1 MGNALVRIRLA
12 LGLAVFAT
20 AIVLHA
26 PSARAQ
32 QVADYMLNPGDE
44 LEVAVWKEPDL
55 TKKVIVRPDGKISF
69 PLTGD
74 VLAIGHT
81 VGQVQSELAN
91 KLKTY
96 IPEPVV
102 TVSVTGIEGN
112 KVFVIGQV
120 NKPGAYTMNPR
131 YTVLQALSLAGGMT
145 PFAAL
150 NDIIVLR
157 KSGTQQRAM
166 PFRYGDVSKG
176 RGIEQNVL
184 LEAGDVVVVP

>member
-1 MGNALVRIRLA
+1 MGKAFMRIRVVV
-12 LGLAVFAT
+12 GLAVFAL
-20 AIVLHA
+20 AVLAHA

-32 QVADYMLNPGDE
+32 QVPDYVLNPGDE

-55 TKKVIVRPDGKISF
+55 TKTVIVRPDGKISF

-74 VLAIGHT
+74 VLAVGRT
-81 VGQVQSELAN
+81 VVQVQTEITN

-112 KVFVIGQV
+112 KIYVIGQI
-120 NKPGAYTMNPR
+120 NKPGAYVMNPR
-131 YTVLQALSLAGGMT
+131 FTVLQALSIAGGMT
-145 PFAAL
+145 PFAAV
-150 NDIIVLR
+150 NDMMVLR
-157 KSGTQQRAM
+157 KTGAQQRAL

-184 LEAGDVVVVP
+184 LEAGDVIVVP

>member
-1 MGNALVRIRLA
+1 MEKILKRTQAVCVAAGL
-12 LGLAVFAT
+12 LGLW
-20 AIVLHA
+20 LA
-26 PSARAQ
+26 PGAQAQ
-32 QVADYMLNPGDE
+32 QVPDYTLNPGDQ
-44 LEVAVWKEPDL
+44 LNVAVWKEPDL
-55 TKKVIVRPDGKISF
+55 TLTVIVRPDGKISF

-74 VLAIGHT
+74 VGAIGRT
-81 VGQVQSELAN
+81 VTQVQADLAT

-145 PFAAL
+145 AFAAT

-157 KSGTQQRAM
+157 KSSGQQRSL
-166 PFRYGDVSKG
+166 PFRYGDVSHGKSL
-176 RGIEQNVL
+176 EQNVL
-184 LEAGDVVVVP
+184 LEAGDVVIVP

>member
-1 MGNALVRIRLA
+1 MGNTLMRIRLV
-12 LGLAVFAT
+12 LSLAVIAL
-20 AIVLHA
+20 AGLVHA

-32 QVADYMLNPGDE
+32 QVPDYMLNPGDE

-74 VLAIGHT
+74 VLATGRT
-81 VGQVQSELAN
+81 VSQVQAEITN

-102 TVSVTGIEGN
+102 TVSVTGIDGN
-112 KVFVIGQV
+112 KVYVIGQV

-157 KSGTQQRAM
+157 KSGAQQRAL

-176 RGIEQNVL
+176 RSIEQNVL

>member
-1 MGNALVRIRLA
+1 MRCRWLLSLVACAFVALVQ
-12 LGLAVFAT
+12 
-20 AIVLHA
+20 A

-32 QVADYMLNPGDE
+32 QVPDYLLNPGDE

-74 VLAIGHT
+74 VLATGRT
-81 VGQVQSELAN
+81 VAQVQTEISN

-96 IPEPVV
+96 IPDPVV

-112 KVFVIGQV
+112 KIYVIGQV
-120 NKPGAYTMNPR
+120 NKPGAYVMNPR

-145 PFAAL
+145 PFAAT
-150 NDIIVLR
+150 NDIMVLR
-157 KSGTQQRAM
+157 KNGAQQRSL
-166 PFRYGDVSKG
+166 PFRYGDVSRG
-176 RGIEQNVL
+176 RGLEQNVL
-184 LEAGDVVVVP
+184 LEAGDVVIVP